1 MNAAPDLHTLT
12 GAYAVHALPEE
23 ERAAFERH
31 LARCPACAQ
40 EVAEFEVTAA
50 RLGAAESVEPA
61 PALKARVLAG
71 IGEIRQLPPSTAS
84 AGRLRRASRPAP
96 RWPLTAVAACL
107 AAAAALG
114 ALAVQQYDRAERA
127 EVAAGREAERQAA
140 VTGLLTAPDARTATS
155 ASGTA
160 VGTVVW
166 SAGRGQAAFLV
177 TGMPALPPGRTYQLW
192 FSDGGTMRPAGLL
205 PSGDGQLLLT
215 GRVGGAVGVGV
226 TEEPSGGSALPTGR
240 PLMLLPLT

>member
-1 MNAAPDLHTLT
+1 MNAAPDLHALT

-31 LARCPACAQ
+31 LARCPACAL

-50 RLGAAESVEPA
+50 RLGAAESVEPP

-71 IGEIRQLPPSTAS
+71 LGEIRQLPPRTAP
-84 AGRLRRASRPAP
+84 AARLRRASRPGP
-96 RWPLTAVAACL
+96 RLSRTAVAACL
-107 AAAAALG
+107 ALAAALG
-114 ALAVQQYDRAERA
+114 ALAVQQHGRADRAEARA
-127 EVAAGREAERQAA
+127 RVRGEQQAA
-140 VTGLLTAPDARTATS
+140 VNGLLTAPDARTSTAV
-155 ASGTA
+155 SGPA

-166 SAGRGQAAFLV
+166 SAGREQAAFLV
-177 TGMPALPPGRTYQLW
+177 TGLPVLPPGRTYQLW

-205 PSGDGQLLLT
+205 PAGDGQLLLT

-226 TEEPSGGSALPTGR
+226 TEEPYGGSARPTGA
-240 PLMLLPLT
+240 PLMLLPLA